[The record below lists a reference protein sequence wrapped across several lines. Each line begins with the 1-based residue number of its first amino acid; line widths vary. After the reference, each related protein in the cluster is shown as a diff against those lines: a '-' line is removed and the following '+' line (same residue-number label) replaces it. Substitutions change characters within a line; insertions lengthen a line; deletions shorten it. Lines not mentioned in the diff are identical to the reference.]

1 MVLQHLNKDHLLIS
15 LPSLNT
21 EKQKG
26 FFSPTCIYRLECQK
40 LYTEDRYNF
49 LLLHIKL
56 YKIFHIKDILLS
68 HFQHLLTFLQL
79 GCTKGNNHER
89 NFYQK

>member
-1 MVLQHLNKDHLLIS
+1 MFL
-15 LPSLNT
+15 
-21 EKQKG
+21 
-26 FFSPTCIYRLECQK
+26 SPTCTYRLECQK